1 MGQATVRAHTRR
13 SYQVRAHSRRT
24 DGQRIADVLARDLDR
39 LYEERASQVSARGI
53 VPNQTAVKTFL
64 LDEFKRAVTDLR
76 EKQAKVDELKGKLKQ
91 AAAVIEETLAAEGIL
106 VQVTVPQA
114 PGEATEQVLAEVEE
128 GL

>member
-1 MGQATVRAHTRR
+1 MFT
-13 SYQVRAHSRRT
+13 
-24 DGQRIADVLARDLDR
+24 IK
-39 LYEERASQVSARGI
+39 
-53 VPNQTAVKTFL
+53 PNQTEVKTFL

-114 PGEATEQVLAEVEE
+114 PGEATEQVLAETE
-128 GL
+128 GE